1 MKSIVVVGLQPLGLS
16 IIRRLASTGKP
27 LISIGPAPDLSA
39 CREELDALGVQSV
52 VASPASAP
60 SILGQVVDSAT
71 VMILT
76 DDQDGA
82 NVDLALRI
90 RRLRKDLP
98 LVVRIFDHTLS
109 DYLRSTMSH
118 VTVFSIAGLAAP
130 AFVNLALKALAERA
144 PLALP
149 ARSQSWLTSKVS
161 LPSVDRVLVAALA
174 CHLLLIIGAT
184 FYFSNTLGLPLID
197 ALYFVSTTVTTV
209 GYGDISVRHASAT
222 AKIFDMFL
230 MFAGAAFVA
239 VLFALFTGWVV
250 GQRLDVLH
258 GLVRVRREGHVIVVG
273 AGNVG
278 FRVATQLTDNDR
290 RVVVIDRDAG
300 RNTAALRADG
310 HHVILADGA
319 SEATLRLA
327 GLPRAAVLLAL
338 TDSDAT
344 NLEIVLKARR
354 LASTVPVIARF
365 ASPELSWHTSD
376 HGHAV
381 TASSVAIASEQI
393 AEIASKLSAAD

>member
-209 GYGDISVRHASAT
+209 GYGDISLRHASAT

-239 VLFALFTGWVV
+239 VLFARGSDCMSV
-250 GQRLDVLH
+250 
-258 GLVRVRREGHVIVVG
+258 VRRVPG
-273 AGNVG
+273 
-278 FRVATQLTDNDR
+278 QLWRGEASDDR
-290 RVVVIDRDAG
+290 HRG
-300 RNTAALRADG
+300 RQPT
-310 HHVILADGA
+310 
-319 SEATLRLA
+319 RLA
-327 GLPRAAVLLAL
+327 
-338 TDSDAT
+338 
-344 NLEIVLKARR
+344 
-354 LASTVPVIARF
+354 
-365 ASPELSWHTSD
+365 
-376 HGHAV
+376 
-381 TASSVAIASEQI
+381 SVAIASEQI
-393 AEIASKLSAAD
+393 AEIASKLSA